1 MTAAAPLVVWRLL
14 DGKAGHEKQSA
25 ALLQALAALRR
36 LETHDLDVRG
46 KWLVGRQG
54 RRQASSGSAAAPALP
69 PPALIVGAGHRTHLP
84 MLMARRAHGGKC
96 VALMK
101 PTLPT
106 TLFDLIFVPAHDR
119 TPRRPNL
126 IETEGVICSSVVGP
140 KDDHSGLILLGGHS
154 RHFAWSNDEV
164 AGAVAA
170 IGRLAP
176 EVSWLVCDSRRTPGG
191 FAETVPRID
200 NLEYLSWRDA
210 PCGFLER
217 ALATA
222 RYAWVTVDSASM
234 LYEALSAA
242 AQVGVI
248 DLPVKRPRRANKHAR
263 GVAKLRDAGRV
274 HSSRDGFR
282 LTSAGAARAAVVEPE
297 NRRCARILA
306 ERLLGG
312 VADGPSQPP

>member
-1 MTAAAPLVVWRLL
+1 MTVAAAPLVVWRLV
-14 DGKAGHEKQSA
+14 DGKVGHEKQSA
-25 ALLQALAALRR
+25 ALLQALAALRP
-36 LETHDLDVRG
+36 LDTHDFDVRV
-46 KWLVGRQG
+46 K
-54 RRQASSGSAAAPALP
+54 RRFRREVLRHALSANAAASELP

-84 MLMARRAHGGKC
+84 MLIARAACGGKC

-119 TPRRPNL
+119 TRHRSNL
-126 IETEGVICSSVVGP
+126 VETEGVICPSVVP
-140 KDDHSGLILLGGHS
+140 RKDERSGLVLLGGHS
-154 RHFAWSNDEV
+154 RHFAWSNNEV
-164 AGAVAA
+164 AGAVGA
-170 IGRLAP
+170 ICRLTP
-176 EVSWLVCDSRRTPGG
+176 EVSWLVCDSRRTPSQ
-191 FAETVPRID
+191 FAETLPRTD
-200 NLEYLSWRDA
+200 NMRYVSWRDT
-210 PCGFLER
+210 PRDFLER

-248 DLPVKRPRRANKHAR
+248 DLPLKHPRRANKHAR
-263 GVAKLRDAGRV
+263 GVAKLHDAGRV

-282 LTSAGAARAAVVEPE
+282 LLGPGATTAFEPE
-297 NRRCARILA
+297 NRRCARILV

-312 VADGPSQPP
+312 VADERSQTA